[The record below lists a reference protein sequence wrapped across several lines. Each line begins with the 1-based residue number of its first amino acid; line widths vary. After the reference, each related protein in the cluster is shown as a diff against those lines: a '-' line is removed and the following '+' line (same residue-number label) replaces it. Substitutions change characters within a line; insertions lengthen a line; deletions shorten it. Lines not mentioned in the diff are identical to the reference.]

1 MYSATYRVF
10 ALALTCLSLCFLT
23 ACPSD
28 DPEPTPEVDDSL
40 HLAFKTPDWE
50 RKIDCTHLDLPSM
63 QHNATTY
70 YTFASSAS
78 TRNSF
83 FISFPKDSS
92 AMVAAGNLKQYSI
105 KNFGDVS
112 GPFQFSFKV
121 PVTEG
126 SSTYLVSQ
134 EGFSAQEF
142 NEITAIKYVGASGSE
157 AIFQLKGKYQL
168 SALELNSN
176 GVKKN
181 ISGTYHF
188 KVRTTRK

>member
-1 MYSATYRVF
+1 MPTITQRVF
-10 ALALTCLSLCFLT
+10 SLALTGCALFFLT

-28 DPEPTPEVDDSL
+28 DPEPSQAADDSL

-50 RKIDCTHLDLPSM
+50 RKIDCTHLDLPSSEY
-63 QHNATTY
+63 NASTY
-70 YTFASSAS
+70 FTFASSAS
-78 TRNSF
+78 TRNTF
-83 FISFPKDSS
+83 FLSFPKDSS
-92 AMVAAGNLKQYSI
+92 AMAKSSNLKKYTI
-105 KNFGDVS
+105 KEFGQVS
-112 GPFQFSFKV
+112 APFQFSFKV

-134 EGFSAQEF
+134 EGFTAEEF
-142 NEITAIKYVGASGSE
+142 NEIVAITYAGASGNE
-157 AIFQLKGKYQL
+157 AIFQIKGKYQL

>member
-1 MYSATYRVF
+1 MHTSTHRVF
-10 ALALTCLSLCFLT
+10 AMALACLSLCFLT
-23 ACPSD
+23 ACPSTD
-28 DPEPTPEVDDSL
+28 SDPTPEVDDSL

-50 RKIDCTHLDLPSM
+50 RKIDCTHLDLPSSEY
-63 QHNATTY
+63 NATTY

-78 TRNSF
+78 TRNTF
-83 FISFPKDSS
+83 FLSFPKDSS
-92 AMVAAGNLKQYSI
+92 AMVANGNLKQYSI
-105 KNFGDVS
+105 KNFGQMS

-134 EGFSAQEF
+134 EGFSGQEF
-142 NEITAIKYVGASGSE
+142 NEITSIKYVGASGNE
-157 AIFQLKGKYQL
+157 AVFQIKGKYQL

-176 GVKKN
+176 NVKKN